1 MWTLSLHVQIS
12 GGAFHEKRRQ
22 RAQVHIIWG
31 PAVILENRA
40 LSYLQD
46 ELWYQQG
53 LQSYTL
59 LERPLPYGPSGDEYS
74 LK

>member
-1 MWTLSLHVQIS
+1 MVHFTRKGDNALKFKLY
-12 GGAFHEKRRQ
+12 GGPE
-22 RAQVHIIWG
+22 
-31 PAVILENRA
+31 VILENRA

-59 LERPLPYGPSGDEYS
+59 
-74 LK
+74 

>member
-1 MWTLSLHVQIS
+1 MS
-12 GGAFHEKRRQ
+12 GGTFHEKRRQ
-22 RAQVHIIWG
+22 CDQVQIIWG
-31 PAVILENRA
+31 PEVILENRA

-59 LERPLPYGPSGDEYS
+59 
-74 LK
+74 